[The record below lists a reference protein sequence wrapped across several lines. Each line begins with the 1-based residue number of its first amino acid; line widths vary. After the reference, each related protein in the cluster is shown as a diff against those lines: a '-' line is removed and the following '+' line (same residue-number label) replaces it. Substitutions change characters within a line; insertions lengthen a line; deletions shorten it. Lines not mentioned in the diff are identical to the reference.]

1 LYSVTN
7 RQYSWFSSAKI
18 QTACIPCSVFRIPS
32 EYENEYGA
40 GRGPGF
46 SFALREPMKLQNI
59 VTVVTGASQGLGRAI
74 AEEFVREGAHV
85 AICARDSTLLETVRS
100 QLEELAASDQHIL
113 AHAGDV
119 SSKDQMDEL
128 FRRTEQEIGLVDVLV
143 NNAGVYGPKGP
154 SESVDLDE
162 WSRALEINLLGT
174 FIPTRF
180 AVAQMKKKGGGKIIN
195 LSGGGA
201 TNPLPRLSAYAASK
215 AAVVRLTETL
225 AEELRGS
232 SIAINAIAP
241 GALNTRFLDE
251 VLQAGPEVVG
261 SGFYEKALKQRET
274 GGAPLEKGVALCVYL
289 ASSAGDGITGKL
301 ISALWDP
308 WEKLDNFQA
317 ELASTDIYTLRRI
330 VPEDRGKTF

>member
-1 LYSVTN
+1 
-7 RQYSWFSSAKI
+7 
-18 QTACIPCSVFRIPS
+18 
-32 EYENEYGA
+32 
-40 GRGPGF
+40 
-46 SFALREPMKLQNI
+46 MKLKNL

-74 AEEFVREGAHV
+74 AEEFVREGANV
-85 AICARDSTLLETVRS
+85 AICARDRALLEVVRG
-100 QLEELAASDQHIL
+100 QLEELATSGQHIL

-119 SSKDQMDEL
+119 SSREQMQEL

-180 AVAQMKKKGGGKIIN
+180 AIAQMKKKGRGKIIN

-225 AEELRGS
+225 AEELQEF
-232 SIAINAIAP
+232 SIAVNAIAP
-241 GALNTRFLDE
+241 GALNTRLLDE
-251 VLQAGPEVVG
+251 VLQAGPELVG
-261 SGFYEKALKQRET
+261 AEFFEKALKQRET
-274 GGAPLEKGVALCVYL
+274 GGAPIEKGVALCVYL
-289 ASSAGDGITGKL
+289 ASAASDGVTGKL

-308 WEKLDNFQA
+308 WERLHDFRS
-317 ELASTDIYTLRRI
+317 ELASSDIYTLRRI
-330 VPEDRGKTF
+330 VPEDRGEKF

>member
-1 LYSVTN
+1 
-7 RQYSWFSSAKI
+7 
-18 QTACIPCSVFRIPS
+18 
-32 EYENEYGA
+32 
-40 GRGPGF
+40 
-46 SFALREPMKLQNI
+46 MKLRNL

-74 AEEFVREGAHV
+74 ADQFVKEGAHV
-85 AICARDSTLLETVRS
+85 AICARDGALLETVRR
-100 QLEELAASDQHIL
+100 QLEEVANSGQRVLAY
-113 AHAGDV
+113 AGDV
-119 SSKDQMDEL
+119 SSRDQMQEL

-180 AVAQMKKKGGGKIIN
+180 AIAQMKKKGAGKIVN

-225 AEELRGS
+225 AEELREF
-232 SIAINAIAP
+232 SIAVNVIAP
-241 GALNTRFLDE
+241 GALNTRLLHE
-251 VLQAGPEVVG
+251 VLQAGPELVG
-261 SGFYEKALKQRET
+261 TGFYEKAVKQRET

-289 ASSAGDGITGKL
+289 ASTASDGITGKL
-301 ISALWDP
+301 LSALWDP
-308 WEKLDNFQA
+308 WEKLSHCRA
-317 ELASTDIYTLRRI
+317 ELAASDIYTLRRI
-330 VPEDRGKTF
+330 VPEDRGKKF